1 MLKKFKP
8 AFLGKA
14 ASIDS
19 AAIVKPL
26 HIEKN
31 QGSTDVG
38 DVSYAVPTVVYSAA
52 TWVPGTSAHSWQAVA
67 CGGTDIGIKGMI
79 VATKTLSFTAIDLF
93 TNPALIKKAKEEFKQ
108 TKGDY
113 QYKALL
119 GDRKP
124 ALNYRD

>member
-1 MLKKFKP
+1 MQIKK
-8 AFLGKA
+8 
-14 ASIDS
+14 D
-19 AAIVKPL
+19 
-26 HIEKN
+26 

-38 DVSYAVPTVVYSAA
+38 DVSYVVPTGGVEIA

-67 CGGTDIGIKGMI
+67 SSGRDLGVKGMI
-79 VATKTLSFTAIDLF
+79 VAAKALAFTAIDLF
-93 TNPALIKKAKEEFKQ
+93 TNPDLSEKAKEEFRNS
-108 TKGDY
+108 KGDY